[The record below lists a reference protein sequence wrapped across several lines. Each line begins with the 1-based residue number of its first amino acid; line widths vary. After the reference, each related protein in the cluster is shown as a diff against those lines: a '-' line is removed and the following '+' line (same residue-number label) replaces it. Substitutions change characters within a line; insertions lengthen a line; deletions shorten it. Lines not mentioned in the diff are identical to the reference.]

1 MTGSAAPP
9 PASPA
14 APPKQV
20 IIIGA
25 GVSGLSCAHHLLNS
39 PLNVNVVVLEA
50 RHRIGG
56 RIFTHW
62 LSATDQDAPLTNANE
77 PAAPASDQ
85 SSQPASAPSSGPVCH
100 SFQALSSGQ
109 VNPPRLNPNGTPR
122 LSVDVGASILHGCGD
137 DNQLVFRRAI
147 EDRIRAPIVAGGGFY
162 ESTEHAL
169 WFDDE
174 TGHRLS
180 SDAIVEA
187 HHIFFMASRYTA
199 SVASCCDDGA
209 ATLESVFT
217 CGVNYVR
224 EHLPPCALVC
234 PSIQSTLLKKIAARS
249 MGYCA
254 PMSNMA
260 LMQASAGM
268 EVTGVD
274 AIIGVPHEEDDP
286 PFPGEVPTISPSAI
300 RQQALKYDR
309 SIIASQHPQ
318 RHTIASRR
326 GGPGDRIV
334 LDGYTPFL
342 IDRLAHGVDVR
353 LGQSVCA
360 ISKGFRA
367 PPNPTAAPPP
377 ADPPEAKDP
386 APSGSSAATTTANGK
401 GSVPA
406 GGSEGGADTAAA
418 TNTTKEAQP
427 TSAESETPTPSSPSR
442 SRKRERSVGAL
453 DEKADEVNTG
463 GTGQEKS
470 QNKMGSSGNADKSF
484 VDKNS
489 GCANN
494 PMTNSVTNNCATNG
508 NDPSCLSSSTS
519 SWDSDPEVQTRTILV
534 STRGGEIFHGD
545 IVVVTA
551 PLGVLQGNDEQSRIS
566 FSPSLSE
573 NKVEA
578 IHGMG
583 MGVHNKIVLRFN
595 EADVFWPPHVPQLN
609 CLDERFQMFN
619 LHAYGKKGV
628 LLVHVFAESGFA
640 NGYGQLSD
648 SAVLVE
654 VMVTLA
660 GMFCPKENEA
670 DFDGGEE
677 DGDEDDDDKDEV
689 VEEDLTV
696 DKPTDD
702 GNPALIEEEKEQQ
715 MKDVTDDAQ
724 KAQRRE
730 KKRLQKSL
738 RKEAMRSKMMK
749 ARATKK
755 ELARK
760 RLGEMLKIH
769 PGCNQAPND
778 EKNKSEN
785 QSAKPNASESKVE
798 CNSGMEVDS
807 EKDKLDQTE
816 LKKEEDS
823 KPDADKKET
832 VEEKGTSVMKDERKI
847 DKSKTSSDIG
857 LGDGSATEMAKTE
870 NVKVVQSGQSG
881 EPKTSA
887 VKQNDNKPK
896 QTRSAT
902 AGGGTANEHE
912 GITNGPRRMD
922 WNNIPLPEEYV
933 VTRWDEDPYALG
945 SYSFMPCGSNWTV
958 IDEMATPEPRE
969 SAHPYL
975 FFAGEH
981 CSDLGWQCVH
991 GAYETGMRAAQD
1003 IVKCVGG
1010 DAMVARAFG
1019 SATVNHPGL
1028 NNADVDAKGDENV
1041 NMMNMQ
1047 LENDPNLNI
1056 NFINMNVNVDQQG
1069 IPLATAGFDSIG
1081 MGIAVDPNAAA
1092 AAAAASGV
1100 AHQYYQNVT
1109 HPTGVINADPS
1120 SVAGHPVAMDI
1131 EQVHAQQQQDAVQ
1144 QQQGHIGAMPHAAN
1158 VHIAHLQQQHGQIP
1172 VQLAQ
1177 SMNIAEQVPV
1187 AVAGISGVVP
1197 GANPTA
1203 TAMGVGGG
1211 TTEDFM
1217 QQARQDQ
1224 QELLQQQQVAQFQ
1237 FQQQHLNNGAVVMP
1251 GGVGLTDAGI
1261 AGIKRRSD
1269 VSTAGAVQG
1278 STAVATVATSVN
1290 NVGGKSKS
1298 RGSRGSGRGSSSNAA
1313 GSGQMAQS
1321 NGENKNGEGFGVL
1334 KDEFWTTERERAL
1347 TRALIGYSDVYGNV
1361 DDVIDEIAYA
1371 LQTFK
1376 KEATDLGRADIIQ
1389 LVRKR
1394 IGQRVVQG
1402 DTEAKAFVKFHK
1414 PGREAL
1420 FLSTESGNGNG
1431 LLQFEEGDGNDA
1443 EDGENDR
1450 SERFAQPFEA
1460 MNGRA
1465 RLIGLN
1471 GSKLKEMYAGDIVD
1485 ALKKYARPVADNQIS
1500 FRETLRK
1507 IAVMIYRKDGGLMT
1521 KRCLSE
1527 YLRTQEFGTGPQK
1540 ELYLEKYIPGGAA
1553 AYTNNHTVTNTK

>member
-1 MTGSAAPP
+1 M
-9 PASPA
+9 
-14 APPKQV
+14 
-20 IIIGA
+20 
-25 GVSGLSCAHHLLNS
+25 
-39 PLNVNVVVLEA
+39 
-50 RHRIGG
+50 
-56 RIFTHW
+56 
-62 LSATDQDAPLTNANE
+62 
-77 PAAPASDQ
+77 
-85 SSQPASAPSSGPVCH
+85 CH
-100 SFQALSSGQ
+100 SFQALTSGQ
-109 VNPPRLNPNGTPR
+109 INPPRLNPDGTPR

-309 SIIASQHPQ
+309 SIVASQHPQ

-342 IDRLAHGVDVR
+342 IDRLAHGVDIR

-367 PPNPTAAPPP
+367 PPNPTAAPPL

-386 APSGSSAATTTANGK
+386 ASVASAASTTANGK
-401 GSVPA
+401 GLVREGDSEA
-406 GGSEGGADTAAA
+406 GANTDA
-418 TNTTKEAQP
+418 TTSTTERAQA
-427 TSAESETPTPSSPSR
+427 TVAESDTPTTSSPTR
-442 SRKRERSVGAL
+442 SRKRERSSGAL
-453 DEKADEVNTG
+453 DDKPDAG
-463 GTGQEKS
+463 GAGEGEPETKMSFGDNAEKS
-470 QNKMGSSGNADKSF
+470 V
-484 VDKNS
+484 VDGQNS
-489 GCANN
+489 GCANDS
-494 PMTNSVTNNCATNG
+494 MTDNVRNICAVNG
-508 NDPSCLSSSTS
+508 SNPSCLSTSAS

-545 IVVVTA
+545 VVVVTA
-551 PLGVLQGNDEQSRIS
+551 PLGVLQGHDEQSRIS
-566 FSPSLSE
+566 FSPSLSDT
-573 NKVEA
+573 KVEA

-640 NGYGQLSD
+640 KGYGQLSD

-670 DFDGGEE
+670 DFDDGEE
-677 DGDEDDDDKDEV
+677 DADDDDD
-689 VEEDLTV
+689 EEDPIV
-696 DKPTDD
+696 EKPGDD
-702 GNPALIEEEKEQQ
+702 SNPVLNEEEKAQ
-715 MKDVTDDAQ
+715 MKDVTDDTQ
-724 KAQRRE
+724 KAQKRE

-738 RKEAMRSKMMK
+738 RKEAIRSKMMK
-749 ARATKK
+749 SRAAKK
-755 ELARK
+755 DIVRK
-760 RLGEMLKIH
+760 RLSEMLKTD
-769 PGCNQAPND
+769 PGCNQAPID
-778 EKNKSEN
+778 VKIKSEI
-785 QSAKPNASESKVE
+785 QPAKHDASESKVE
-798 CNSGMEVDS
+798 GNSGMEVDS
-807 EKDKLDQTE
+807 EKSELEQTKLE
-816 LKKEEDS
+816 NEKHS
-823 KPDADKKET
+823 NPDADKKET
-832 VEEKGTSVMKDERKI
+832 IEERVASVMKDEIKI
-847 DKSKTSSDIG
+847 DKSKTSSDV
-857 LGDGSATEMAKTE
+857 LGDGSATEMAKAE
-870 NVKVVQSGQSG
+870 DANAVQSGQSD
-881 EPKTSA
+881 EPKSSSL
-887 VKQNDNKPK
+887 KQDTKPK

-902 AGGGTANEHE
+902 AGGGTPSDDE
-912 GITNGPRRMD
+912 GITNGPLRID
-922 WNNIPLPEEYV
+922 WNNIPLPEEYI

-1010 DAMVARAFG
+1010 DAMVAQAFG
-1019 SATVNHPGL
+1019 SANANHLGL
-1028 NNADVDAKGDENV
+1028 NSADADAKGDENV

-1047 LENDPNLNI
+1047 LDDPNLNI

-1069 IPLATAGFDSIG
+1069 IPLATAGFDSMG
-1081 MGIAVDPNAAA
+1081 MGIPVDPNA

-1100 AHQYYQNVT
+1100 AHQYYQNVAN
-1109 HPTGVINADPS
+1109 PTGVINADRS
-1120 SVAGHPVAMDI
+1120 SAAGHPVSMDI
-1131 EQVHAQQQQDAVQ
+1131 DQVRTQQQ
-1144 QQQGHIGAMPHAAN
+1144 QQQGHIGAMSHATN

-1187 AVAGISGVVP
+1187 AVGGISGVVP
-1197 GANPTA
+1197 GANPTVA
-1203 TAMGVGGG
+1203 AMGVGGG

-1224 QELLQQQQVAQFQ
+1224 QELLQQQQQVAQFQ
-1237 FQQQHLNNGAVVMP
+1237 FQQQHLNNGGAAMP
-1251 GGVGLTDAGI
+1251 GGVGISDAGI
-1261 AGIKRRSD
+1261 AGIKSRSGVD
-1269 VSTAGAVQG
+1269 SVETVQG
-1278 STAVATVATSVN
+1278 TTALAAVAANVN

-1298 RGSRGSGRGSSSNAA
+1298 RGSKGSGRGSSSNAA
-1313 GSGQMAQS
+1313 GSGQLAHQS
-1321 NGENKNGEGFGVL
+1321 NGENKSGEGFDVL

-1420 FLSTESGNGNG
+1420 FLSAEGGNGNG
-1431 LLQFEEGDGNDA
+1431 LLKFDEGDGNDA

-1460 MNGRA
+1460 MHGRA